1 MNKKTRSAAIL
12 CALLIVVGAATPEP
26 GASSAKDTRATRGG
40 IPTKK
45 VKVAKGPDAKNLR
58 AGAVYVMT
66 NQVNNAVA
74 AFQRAPDGTLT
85 PAGTF
90 PTGGS
95 GDPVAQPG
103 DPPTDPLAS
112 QGALILAEDNH
123 LLFAVNA
130 GSDEVSVLAVGKGG
144 LTLVD
149 KVASGGERPI
159 SLTLHENLL
168 YVLNEGGTPNITGFT
183 VSDGGDLSPLAGS
196 TRPLTGGSAA
206 DPAEVSFNA
215 DGTLLAVTEK
225 MTNLID
231 AYTVGADGLP
241 SAPISNPSNGVT
253 PFGFAF
259 RDYLIVS
266 EAFGGLPGASAVSS
280 YAASPGGTL
289 SVVSGSVPNFQTAS
303 CWVVVTNS
311 GRYAY
316 VSNTGSGTVSSY
328 RIGEGGALTLL
339 EAVAADTG
347 PTSAPIDIALNNSSR
362 YLYVHLAGLQ
372 SVTAF
377 RVESDGS
384 LTPIGVT
391 GGLPFGAQGIAAR

>member
-1 MNKKTRSAAIL
+1 LVPSRSA
-12 CALLIVVGAATPEP
+12 
-26 GASSAKDTRATRGG
+26 R
-40 IPTKK
+40 
-45 VKVAKGPDAKNLR
+45 NLR
-58 AGAVYVMT
+58 AGAVYVLT

-95 GDPVAQPG
+95 GDPVAQPP

-130 GSDEVSVLAVGKGG
+130 GSDEISVLAVGKGG

-149 KVASGGERPI
+149 KVASGGDRPI

-183 VSDGGDLSPLAGS
+183 VGDGGELTPLAGS

-215 DGTLLAVTEK
+215 DGSLLAVTEK
-225 MTNLID
+225 ATNLID
-231 AYTVGADGLP
+231 TYTVGADGLP
-241 SAPISNPSNGVT
+241 SAPLSNPSNGMT

-259 RDYLIVS
+259 REFMIVS
-266 EAFGGLPGASAVSS
+266 EAFGGTPGASAVSS
-280 YAASPGGTL
+280 YTASPGGTL

-316 VSNTGSGTVSSY
+316 VSNTASGTVSSY
-328 RIGEGGALTLL
+328 RIGAGGALTLL
-339 EAVAADTG
+339 DAVAANTG
-347 PTSAPIDIALNNSSR
+347 PTSAPIDMALDNSSR
-362 YLYVHLAGLQ
+362 YLYVHAAGLQ
-372 SVTAF
+372 SVAAF
-377 RVESDGS
+377 RAEPDGS
-384 LTPIGVT
+384 LTPIGVFS
-391 GGLPFGAQGIAAR
+391 GLPFGAQGIAAR